1 MSDPRDTTA
10 YVCPMHPEVREA
22 RPGRCP
28 TCGMSLVPEGARFT
42 ILRHMLGRPMHV
54 ALMAGLMIAVVA
66 AAMMMTIR

>member
-1 MSDPRDTTA
+1 
-10 YVCPMHPEVREA
+10 
-22 RPGRCP
+22 
-28 TCGMSLVPEGARFT
+28 MSLVPEGARFT